1 MEVSDG
7 EEDAEDEEL
16 RSEEQTAFLA
26 RWYQELWEKVLGA
39 FSVYFRV
46 APLAAHKPLLQR
58 AVLRLD
64 DRDACFLD
72 AALNQL
78 GMVKD
83 SKEKHSVLEK
93 HFARCMQKHGSILK
107 TWLLATRQTFVQ
119 TYVYSCSVPSLCPG
133 MQ

>member
-1 MEVSDG
+1 VANGVEVSDG
-7 EEDAEDEEL
+7 EEDAEDAEDEEL

-39 FSVYFRV
+39 LSVYFRV

-72 AALNQL
+72 AALNEL

-83 SKEKHSVLEK
+83 SQEKQLWDEL
-93 HFARCMQKHGSILK
+93 FR
-107 TWLLATRQTFVQ
+107 T
-119 TYVYSCSVPSLCPG
+119 
-133 MQ
+133 